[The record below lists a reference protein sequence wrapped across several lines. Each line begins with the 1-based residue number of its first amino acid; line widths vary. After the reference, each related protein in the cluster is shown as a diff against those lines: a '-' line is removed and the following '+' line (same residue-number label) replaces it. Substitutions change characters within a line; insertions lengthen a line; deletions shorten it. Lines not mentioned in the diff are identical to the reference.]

1 MNLPFDTATAL
12 KEWAVICRAL
22 ETGRQTLLLRKGG
35 IAEGPGGFYPQHGF
49 FWLYPT
55 QFHQGA
61 EQLVPSFAPLL
72 NELEEMRLANGQIAI
87 RTFAVVEQIEYLTS
101 IEQALAL
108 NGLHGWS
115 EEVVRQRFA
124 YKRPG
129 LFLFVVR
136 VFRAAESAA
145 VTETGE
151 MAGCKSWVELP
162 APIEFSDLPPVLTDA
177 EHEQVVAEI
186 RRRLA
191 TV

>member
-1 MNLPFDTATAL
+1 MNETATAL

-22 ETGRQTLLLRKGG
+22 ETGRQTMLLRKGG
-35 IAEGPGGFYPQHGF
+35 IAEGPGGFYPEHGF

-61 EQLVPSFAPLL
+61 EQLVPSFAHLL
-72 NELEEMRLANGQIAI
+72 NDLEEMRTAAGQIVV
-87 RTFAVVEQIEYLTS
+87 RTLAVVEQVQYLTN

-108 NGLHGWS
+108 SGLHGWTD
-115 EEVVRQRFA
+115 EVVRQRFD

-129 LFLFVVR
+129 LFLFVLR
-136 VFRAAESAA
+136 VFRTAESVA
-145 VTETGE
+145 VTESVA

-162 APIEFSDLPPVLTDA
+162 APIDFENLPTVLTDTA
-177 EHEQVVAEI
+177 YEQATAEI

-191 TV
+191 R